1 MLKLSL
7 EREVPNLVVRNH
19 DLGSIRLGV
28 GAGELLKS
36 SCQVLVRKDIYNKR
50 NRELPL
56 PQRR

>member
-1 MLKLSL
+1 MLKLSR

-36 SCQVLVRKDIYNKR
+36 SCQVFAKR
-50 NRELPL
+50 HL
-56 PQRR
+56 